1 MMAITMTMIKV
12 FTMMQNISI
21 LYIKGIVQ
29 RERLMTHFT
38 LIEVQKNEDWDPKY
52 HVWPYV
58 GKWSTVF

>member
-38 LIEVQKNEDWDPKY
+38 LIEVQKNED
-52 HVWPYV
+52 
-58 GKWSTVF
+58 